1 MKVKLKELKNKN
13 KYLDALYTALE
24 YAKARNE
31 VKQLISDL
39 LTESEQIM
47 FGRRILIAKGLLKKW
62 PHDQIVREM
71 GVGLDTVY
79 RVQKWLGGRHKGY
92 EKVVEKIKKSV
103 RPKSKR
109 KSEFLDYY
117 PTGGFAEVRRRY
129 KSYYWLSDLLDEI
142 NKDNQDDKDNDK

>member
-1 MKVKLKELKNKN
+1 MKIKFKELKTENKN
-13 KYLDALYTALE
+13 KYLDALYAALE
-24 YAKARNE
+24 FAKARDE
-31 VKQLISDL
+31 VKSFISDL

-47 FGRRILIAKGLLKKW
+47 LGRRILIAKRLLERR

-92 EKVVEKIKKSV
+92 EKVVEKIKKVV
-103 RPKSKR
+103 RSRINR

-117 PTGGFAEVRRRY
+117 QSGGLAELKRRY

-142 NKDNQDDKDNDK
+142 NKDNKKNGR